1 MPTPR
6 LHLDADT
13 SNKALFVALTVRGHD
28 VTRTPAAWIA
38 EDADDELQ
46 LRSATA
52 QQRIIFTFNVRDF
65 IGLAQQYPDHA
76 GILFAAQDSWTLSEL
91 IMALDRMLR
100 ETDAQSWLDSVR
112 WLNDWRS

>member
-1 MPTPR
+1 MPAPR

-13 SNKALFVALTVRGHD
+13 SNKALFAALIVRGHD

-38 EDADDELQ
+38 EDAGDELQ

-65 IGLAQQYPDHA
+65 VGLAQQYPDHA
-76 GILFAAQDSWTLSEL
+76 GILLAAQDSWTLSRL
-91 IMALDRMLR
+91 ISALDRMLR
-100 ETDAQSWLDSVR
+100 ETDAQSWLGSVR